1 MSVEMEEGFRL
12 EMAEYIRQENELKAK
27 LTILAEKMQKPEEKL
42 AKAKEIVLKAKAA
55 YDAILAELTPLRSDK
70 TLWEGELE
78 MVEEKK
84 SKLRQEAMYARG
96 GGGGMRPG
104 TTQFVEQMNAIAG
117 DAETAAMKKEVAAA
131 DAAAALEALKKR
143 MSGG

>member
-27 LTILAEKMQKPEEKL
+27 LAILADKMQKPEEKL

-70 TLWEGELE
+70 TLSIADEFAPLE
-78 MVEEKK
+78 HHRLHHLQQ
-84 SKLRQEAMYARG
+84 LRRQPRQRRRDVPERDLVKHPVLRARRG
-96 GGGGMRPG
+96 PQVG
-104 TTQFVEQMNAIAG
+104 
-117 DAETAAMKKEVAAA
+117 
-131 DAAAALEALKKR
+131 
-143 MSGG
+143 